1 MSGIYKVFGGTS
13 IALLAA
19 LWLSI
24 APAAAQDPLYTIEG
38 IKVDITAASAA
49 AAREEAFIKAEQDAF
64 AALAQRLLS
73 EAELATFVPPDA
85 DTISNMVQDFELT
98 EERLSTV
105 RYMGTYTFRFKDSDV
120 QKFFS
125 VKGTAY
131 TDVSS
136 RPVLVLPFYQ
146 WGSRMVLWEGDNPW
160 LNAWSRTTTQR
171 ALVPVAVPIGDA
183 QDVIDIADNQA
194 LTYDPASLESMLLR
208 YDAGDAL
215 IAIATPVWPA
225 TMQNVTA
232 DSIPEEVSVMMYRS
246 GMTGPEFITTIKVA
260 PNPEDTLHTLY
271 ERAAQTVQKTL
282 QQDWKSRTVATSQ
295 ESVSTLQARVRIASM
310 SEWVEMQKAL
320 NRVQG
325 VENIRVL
332 KLSPQEARIELTF
345 RGNESRLRLALEQS
359 HIMLSQPQVSFATYN
374 PYNNPQVD
382 PMAMPGSPLVY
393 DLTLNKPR
401 TMQP

>member
-183 QDVIDIADNQA
+183 Q
-194 LTYDPASLESMLLR
+194 
-208 YDAGDAL
+208 
-215 IAIATPVWPA
+215 
-225 TMQNVTA
+225 
-232 DSIPEEVSVMMYRS
+232 
-246 GMTGPEFITTIKVA
+246 
-260 PNPEDTLHTLY
+260 
-271 ERAAQTVQKTL
+271 
-282 QQDWKSRTVATSQ
+282 
-295 ESVSTLQARVRIASM
+295 
-310 SEWVEMQKAL
+310 
-320 NRVQG
+320 
-325 VENIRVL
+325 
-332 KLSPQEARIELTF
+332 
-345 RGNESRLRLALEQS
+345 
-359 HIMLSQPQVSFATYN
+359 
-374 PYNNPQVD
+374 
-382 PMAMPGSPLVY
+382 
-393 DLTLNKPR
+393 
-401 TMQP
+401 